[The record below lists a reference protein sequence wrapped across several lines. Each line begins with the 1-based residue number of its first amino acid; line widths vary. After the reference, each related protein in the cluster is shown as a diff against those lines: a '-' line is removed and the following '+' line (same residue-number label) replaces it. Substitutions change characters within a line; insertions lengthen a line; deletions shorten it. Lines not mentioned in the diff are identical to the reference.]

1 MPTWIATRRRERLWR
16 DMEAQ
21 GLTVR
26 VEDRAHQVG
35 HCQRCHTVVEPLL
48 SVQWW
53 VKTKPLAEPA
63 IEAVRSGEIE
73 IVPQRFE
80 KVYFHWMENI
90 RDWCISRQLW
100 WGHRI
105 PIWYGPDG
113 HAFAARNESDAQE
126 QAISHYGEAVRL
138 EQDPDVLDTWFSS
151 GLWPFSTLGWP
162 EETEDL
168 ELYYPTTVMETG
180 YDILFF
186 WVARMIML
194 GLKCTGEIPFR
205 HVYLHGLVRDEQ
217 GRKMSKSLG
226 NALDPLDLI
235 AEYGADALR
244 FSLLTGSTPG
254 NDMKLSVTR
263 IESNRNFANKMW
275 NAATI
280 RDHEPGWLSTGR
292 WTHAMIASTSS
303 YRLPPEERL
312 SLADRWILSRLQY
325 TQDEVSRL
333 IDGWQLGEAGRQLY
347 DFLWSEYCDWY
358 IEAAKTRLYEGAEQ
372 EANDT
377 RQVLAFVLE
386 QSLRLLHPFMPFV
399 TESIWQNLPG
409 FNGDG
414 RALIVSRWPAVS
426 GFQDLQD
433 EESFERLQEAV
444 RAIRNVRS
452 EYNVEPARRISAMFS
467 TGDQEELINNNLDVI
482 VNLAR
487 LTRDETIVGRE
498 VDSPEKAVTLAVGGM
513 TVHLPLAG
521 MVDLEAERARINTEL
536 AKTEEQI
543 ERSENLLANPGFVN
557 KAPEAVVV
565 RERDKLEQLVDRQR
579 QLVEHL
585 QEI

>member
-1 MPTWIATRRRERLWR
+1 MDAR
-16 DMEAQ
+16 D
-21 GLTVR
+21 
-26 VEDRAHQVG
+26 DR
-35 HCQRCHTVVEPLL
+35 
-48 SVQWW
+48 
-53 VKTKPLAEPA
+53 
-63 IEAVRSGEIE
+63 
-73 IVPQRFE
+73 F
-80 KVYFHWMENI
+80 
-90 RDWCISRQLW
+90 
-100 WGHRI
+100 
-105 PIWYGPDG
+105 
-113 HAFAARNESDAQE
+113 
-126 QAISHYGEAVRL
+126 
-138 EQDPDVLDTWFSS
+138 
-151 GLWPFSTLGWP
+151 
-162 EETEDL
+162 
-168 ELYYPTTVMETG
+168 
-180 YDILFF
+180 
-186 WVARMIML
+186 
-194 GLKCTGEIPFR
+194 
-205 HVYLHGLVRDEQ
+205 
-217 GRKMSKSLG
+217 
-226 NALDPLDLI
+226 NA
-235 AEYGADALR
+235 
-244 FSLLTGSTPG
+244 
-254 NDMKLSVTR
+254 
-263 IESNRNFANKMW
+263 
-275 NAATI
+275 
-280 RDHEPGWLSTGR
+280 
-292 WTHAMIASTSS
+292 S

-414 RALIVSRWPAVS
+414 RALIVARWPAVS

-498 VDSPEKAVTLAVGGM
+498 VDSPEKAVTLAVGGI